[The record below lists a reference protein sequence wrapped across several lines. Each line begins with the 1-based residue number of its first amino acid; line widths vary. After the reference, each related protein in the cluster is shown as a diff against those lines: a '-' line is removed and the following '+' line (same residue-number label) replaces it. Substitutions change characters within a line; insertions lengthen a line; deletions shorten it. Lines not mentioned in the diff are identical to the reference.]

1 METPSRSAYSSS
13 SMVNARHRVDGSMP
27 STSTTSREPNAVSRA
42 TRIRVVGHTIRRW
55 PSSRITF
62 GRLTWKS

>member
-1 METPSRSAYSSS
+1 
-13 SMVNARHRVDGSMP
+13 MVNARQRVDGSIP
-27 STSTTSREPNAVSRA
+27 STRTTSREPKLVSRA
-42 TRIRVVGHTIRRW
+42 TRIRVVGQTMRRC